1 MGAIASIVV
10 PDAATTPVNHTF
22 APMKIDGNTAR
33 WAEKSSTTPQGWW
46 LLDSTLRQPVAGSK
60 TFRTTINL
68 SIPKLKTFTDLSGN
82 SVTTVDYVHRAQ
94 LVLIEPETG
103 TLQDRKDLRK
113 LFEGLIGNALM
124 KSQIEDLDNLW

>member
-1 MGAIASIVV
+1 MVAARLDPSPASGGEQNV
-10 PDAATTPVNHTF
+10 
-22 APMKIDGNTAR
+22 
-33 WAEKSSTTPQGWW
+33 
-46 LLDSTLRQPVAGSK
+46 
-60 TFRTTINL
+60 RTTINL